1 MTPTQRADQ
10 NTDLDVGDLTRAIE
24 NFNRY
29 YIRLPAVQKLSFT
42 TLSVLDTLALSGPK
56 RLTELARTEQ
66 ISQPGLTQLVTRLE
80 RDDLVRRHPDPADGR
95 AVLVDITD
103 NGRKI
108 GQSRREDRGR
118 HLAPLIAQLTPAE
131 RQAIA
136 AALPALTRLAE
147 LGAEAAR

>member
-95 AVLVDITD
+95 AVLVHITD
-103 NGRKI
+103 SGRKI

-118 HLAPLIAQLTPAE
+118 HLIPLIAQLTPAE